1 MSGIEDM
8 PKAFGEGIMYIVGID
23 PGITGAI
30 AFLGSEDRRIRIF
43 DFEDKSFM
51 DELEEHCI
59 DFETRI
65 LIEKQQAMP
74 KQGVSSTF
82 KIGENYGWWQ
92 GYLIGLELPF
102 TAVTAREWQK
112 VMYKGVPASL
122 EKKERSLEA
131 VRRLFPELTSK
142 YFTLKKHHN
151 RADALL
157 IAEFC
162 NQLQKMWEVRWARAI
177 QQ

>member
-1 MSGIEDM
+1 
-8 PKAFGEGIMYIVGID
+8 MYIVGID

-30 AFLGSEDRRIRIF
+30 ALIKDTESEVYIRIW
-43 DFEDKSFM
+43 DFENKSFM
-51 DELEEHCI
+51 EVLSRLTKLRK
-59 DFETRI
+59 FLI

-92 GYLIGLELPF
+92 GYLAGLGLPF

-112 VMYKGVPASL
+112 VMYKGIPANV

-131 VRRLFPELTSK
+131 VRRLFPDLTPK
-142 YFTLKKHHN
+142 YFTLKKHHH

-162 NQLQKMWEVRWARAI
+162 NQLQKSGR
-177 QQ
+177 